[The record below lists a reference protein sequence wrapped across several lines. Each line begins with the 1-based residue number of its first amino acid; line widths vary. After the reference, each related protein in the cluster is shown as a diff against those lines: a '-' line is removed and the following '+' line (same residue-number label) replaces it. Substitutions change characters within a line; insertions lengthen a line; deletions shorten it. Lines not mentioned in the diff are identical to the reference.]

1 MRETLRSL
9 SGHGGVLFDLDG
21 TLYRGDTALPGA
33 SDFVRACRDA
43 GLKVAFG
50 TNNALLERDRIAA
63 RLQGMGIDA
72 DPDELV
78 TAPDAL
84 AAVVQGA
91 GHTHVVRLGNA
102 GLRESLERVGIAAP
116 DVMDAE
122 PGDGT
127 ALALGLDP
135 DRSLA
140 GVARAAAFVE
150 AGVPVYATA
159 AEPHYPTDRGIEAG
173 TGTLIAA
180 LNAMSPVDPEL
191 CGKPSRHFGERAAE
205 GGRHGP
211 PGARRGGLARR
222 RRGGRGGHGMGLP
235 AAPDGVHARKRS
247 QTLRSSDVRP
257 DRPCGGSARF
267 AGLRCVEAS
276 PS

>member
-1 MRETLRSL
+1 
-9 SGHGGVLFDLDG
+9 
-21 TLYRGDTALPGA
+21 
-33 SDFVRACRDA
+33 
-43 GLKVAFG
+43 
-50 TNNALLERDRIAA
+50 
-63 RLQGMGIDA
+63 MGIDA

-84 AAVVQGA
+84 AAVVQDA

-135 DRSLA
+135 ERSLA

-191 CGKPSRHFGERAAE
+191 CGKPSRHFGERAAKE
-205 GGRHGP
+205 VDTGRPVLVVGDS
-211 PGARRGGLARR
+211 LAADV
-222 RRGGRGGHGMGLP
+222 GVAEAM
-235 AAPDGVHARKRS
+235 DG
-247 QTLRSSDVRP
+247 T
-257 DRPCGGSARF
+257 PCCS
-267 AGLRCVEAS
+267 
-276 PS
+276 